1 MAATLC
7 DVKPGDEVILPSYT
21 FVSTANAFVSRG
33 ATPVFVDIRPDT
45 LTLNGERVLEAMN
58 ERTKAIVPV
67 HYAGVGCDM
76 TAYREIARERRVLI
90 VEDAAQAILSERDG
104 RPLGSVGELAALS
117 FHETKNVSSGKGGA
131 LLVNDER
138 LAARAEVIWENGTNR
153 PEFHRGAVD
162 RYTWVDQ
169 GSCYLPGEIMAALLS
184 AQLDEADLITR
195 QRRVM
200 WDAYHDAFES
210 LEQQGVLRRPFVPRA
225 CQHNAH
231 MYYLLLSTAEARTEM
246 IEFLRHKGVAA
257 VFHYVPLHSSPAG
270 KRYGRSIG
278 ELTVTDDI
286 ASRIVRLP
294 LWFGLEPELERV
306 ILAVTDF
313 FSSVEA

>member
-1 MAATLC
+1 
-7 DVKPGDEVILPSYT
+7 
-21 FVSTANAFVSRG
+21 
-33 ATPVFVDIRPDT
+33 
-45 LTLNGERVLEAMN
+45 
-58 ERTKAIVPV
+58 
-67 HYAGVGCDM
+67 
-76 TAYREIARERRVLI
+76 
-90 VEDAAQAILSERDG
+90 
-104 RPLGSVGELAALS
+104 
-117 FHETKNVSSGKGGA
+117 
-131 LLVNDER
+131 
-138 LAARAEVIWENGTNR
+138 
-153 PEFHRGAVD
+153 
-162 RYTWVDQ
+162 
-169 GSCYLPGEIMAALLS
+169 MAALLS

-231 MYYLLLSTAEARTEM
+231 MYYLLLSSAEARTEM